1 MIRRGIPDL
10 RIANARAGP
19 YFSTMQR
26 WLGCALLLCSAA
38 AVSGAQ
44 ARPQRADVRQRDS
57 LQAAQRA
64 GSGRGAAATATT
76 ATTATT
82 AAAVTATGTFM
93 ATRIDR
99 EPLPLKDQVVDQDGT
114 EYLIEF
120 DRLVLALRADATFRA
135 SLRFRRTLFSR
146 DPRGRSRPTPLQSM
160 TVTGTYVIADD
171 TIRFTP
177 DPSDETKGL
186 RMLAGR
192 VRSARELE
200 VPFHYRN
207 GTQARDRVLILTRR
221 DDIF

>member
-1 MIRRGIPDL
+1 MIRSDIPDL

-19 YFSTMQR
+19 YFSAMQR

-64 GSGRGAAATATT
+64 GSGRGAAATA
-76 ATTATT
+76 
-82 AAAVTATGTFM
+82 AAVIATGTFM

-99 EPLPLKDQVVDQDGT
+99 EPLPLKDQVVDEDGT

-135 SLRFRRTLFSR
+135 SVRFRRTLFSR

>member
-1 MIRRGIPDL
+1 MIRSDIPDL

-19 YFSTMQR
+19 YFSAMQR

-64 GSGRGAAATATT
+64 GSGRGAAATA
-76 ATTATT
+76 
-82 AAAVTATGTFM
+82 AAVIATGTFM

-99 EPLPLKDQVVDQDGT
+99 EPLPLKDQVVDEDGT

-135 SLRFRRTLFSR
+135 SVRFRRTLFSR

-177 DPSDETKGL
+177 DPSDEAKGL

>member
-1 MIRRGIPDL
+1 MIRSDIPDL

-19 YFSTMQR
+19 YFSAMQR

-64 GSGRGAAATATT
+64 GSGRGAAATA
-76 ATTATT
+76 AT
-82 AAAVTATGTFM
+82 VTATGTFM

-99 EPLPLKDQVVDQDGT
+99 EPLPLKDQVVDEDGT

-135 SLRFRRTLFSR
+135 SVRFRRTLFSR